1 MALKVDA
8 VVEAVLAI
16 VFVVGAIAGV
26 FRRDDF
32 PSPVNGVVVAL
43 VGLALV
49 PVAVYLW
56 RLARAPVTR
65 RTLRLIATANLVTA
79 ALLAIWLFAADGF
92 SDAGRAVTAITVAAL
107 ATLAAVQF
115 SWSLV
120 PQDD

>member
-1 MALKVDA
+1 
-8 VVEAVLAI
+8 
-16 VFVVGAIAGV
+16 
-26 FRRDDF
+26 
-32 PSPVNGVVVAL
+32 
-43 VGLALV
+43 
-49 PVAVYLW
+49 
-56 RLARAPVTR
+56 
-65 RTLRLIATANLVTA
+65 LRLIATANLVTA